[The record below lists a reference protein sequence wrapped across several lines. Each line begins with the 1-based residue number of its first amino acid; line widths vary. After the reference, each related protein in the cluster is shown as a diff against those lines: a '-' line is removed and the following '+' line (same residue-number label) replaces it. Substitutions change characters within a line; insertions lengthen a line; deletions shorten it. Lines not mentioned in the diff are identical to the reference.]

1 MSETN
6 IVIAHFEQYP
16 YIITSPVPQWAYG
29 QLLKI
34 EGLDLPE
41 NVEVYFANG
50 RTPEDTSVPVIGSP
64 DGLEIP
70 DALFVSGLPVYAYI
84 MLHPTADSGVMR
96 YWMEIPVSARAK
108 PSDYD
113 PDEDERTVVGELITA
128 LNTGVQR
135 AEAAA
140 EGVEEAMRAAQQA
153 AEEAQ
158 IAEEAAAAAAD
169 GAGNAMTA
177 AQTAAESAQAAKDTA
192 VGAASAA
199 QAAQAAAEAA
209 QGAAEEA
216 ETAAAGSAASA
227 RAAAEETQGR
237 LGGLSFE
244 IIPETKGLRLRLESD
259 E

>member
-70 DALFVSGLPVYAYI
+70 DVLFESGLPVYAYI

-140 EGVEEAMRAAQQA
+140 EGVEEALISAQQA

-169 GAGNAMTA
+169 GAANAMTA
-177 AQTAAESAQAAKDTA
+177 AQTAAESAQTAKDTA

-199 QAAQAAAEAA
+199 QTAAQTA
-209 QGAAEEA
+209 QTAQAAAEEA

-244 IIPETKGLRLRLESD
+244 IIPETNGLRLRLEAN